1 MMRSLAS
8 AALAAALLGLV
19 CVGALQ
25 LAYAQTPDSAAQQAR
40 EVTPKKLAAKPKP
53 RPKAQPKKKP
63 RVRPEPK
70 APGTLD
76 SAPGPSSR

>member
-1 MMRSLAS
+1 MTRSLAS
-8 AALAAALLGLV
+8 GVLAATLLGVLCSGVELV
-19 CVGALQ
+19 
-25 LAYAQTPDSAAQQAR
+25 YAQTPDSAAQQSR

-70 APGTLD
+70 GSGTLD
-76 SAPGPSSR
+76 SAPRPSSR